1 MLEIAFCFFFKTTL
15 VFRTVRVKKLSI
27 KVRNI
32 FNKSVLEVGQVSKK
46 SIDERNKTQGFRVE
60 LQVSGGE
67 G

>member
-1 MLEIAFCFFFKTTL
+1 MLEIAFCFFSKTTL

-46 SIDERNKTQGFRVE
+46 SIDERNTVN
-60 LQVSGGE
+60 
-67 G
+67 

>member
-46 SIDERNKTQGFRVE
+46 SIDERNTVN
-60 LQVSGGE
+60 
-67 G
+67 